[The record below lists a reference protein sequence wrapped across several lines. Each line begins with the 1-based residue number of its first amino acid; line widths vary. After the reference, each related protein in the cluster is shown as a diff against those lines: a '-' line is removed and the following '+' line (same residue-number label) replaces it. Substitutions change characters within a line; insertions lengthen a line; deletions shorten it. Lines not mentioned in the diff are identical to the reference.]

1 MVCRIGALRE
11 RLVAFPTSQWRIAVS
26 HSQSQ
31 HAWRLRALMAAVI
44 LTAIAWFAI
53 GELVVRLWH

>member
-1 MVCRIGALRE
+1 
-11 RLVAFPTSQWRIAVS
+11 VS

-31 HAWRLRALMAAVI
+31 HAWRFRALMTAVI

-53 GELVVRLWH
+53 GELVVRVWQ